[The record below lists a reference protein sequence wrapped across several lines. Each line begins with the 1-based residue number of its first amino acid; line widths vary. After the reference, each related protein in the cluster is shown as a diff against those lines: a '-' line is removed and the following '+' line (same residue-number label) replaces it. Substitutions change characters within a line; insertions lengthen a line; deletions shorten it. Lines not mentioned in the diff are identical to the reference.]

1 MNIQQTRIFIFQGF
15 FPILGFFTV
24 HRCYS
29 LWYIGARQH
38 KLYCK
43 WLMLAV
49 QGKVDEHL
57 GQEQT
62 GYRRGRQAS
71 EMVYS
76 ALRVTEISRE
86 WRQGFV
92 MVKVDLEKA
101 FDTIFQSSIARGLLD
116 MNIVPLAAWGVA
128 REMMEACITPT
139 MYGVQVPSPIEMLR
153 GTRQG
158 SPESGVLFLI
168 GVWQGMKNLVQRWK
182 DEQLGFRVG
191 KEFLSHLIFVD
202 DLIVIA
208 RDPFQARDMMNQLRV
223 ALGSVGLRINGEKT
237 EYIASM
243 KVPEG
248 LIEGVDSTK
257 NGIKILG
264 RRIRPDNNT
273 NQEVSHRICL
283 ANQKF
288 NAIRRVLI
296 TKNSSFQ
303 HRYEILRSC
312 VFQTVLWT
320 SESWMITKK
329 LRSQL
334 RGAENKWMRQMLDM
348 PKRAPEE
355 TMTERC
361 KSYNRALKKE
371 KEQLRGYKPLDEIWI
386 LRWLS
391 WMGHLVRL
399 GRERW
404 ARKLLLEKSV
414 FWWRQEQRK
423 PEGWRHRGKEGSVA
437 KLENWIVRWHPQHEH
452 WMEGARYRDRWKTQ
466 SETVLKRY
474 TEGRGSKIGDDEDDQ
489 VTAPPDKKLPGKK
502 RSFGPMA
509 EEILRSNKRQRPNL
523 KEPEWPLL
531 LDLPLADL
539 PMYGAGGFA
548 GKISSAAQQQSA
560 CHGVED
566 QAHELQS
573 SGRRLGATKGRGEE
587 KVEQVV
593 CKPGGEEKRSQS
605 RGPKHKGPSRMERVG
620 AEARCEEGK
629 RQKRRSRSPCGRS
642 RSERGQERLYY
653 CSGSS
658 SGLEQLRSQ
667 YHCRAKG
674 RRCCT
679 VPPKDC
685 LPRLDPS
692 FKSKEA
698 QETDIFQPE
707 TIEELLHH
715 DKQFQFATSA
725 EKEERPGKRKKA
737 EAPPQSKEEEK
748 SYIEEQRREAQPRG
762 ASNAAREKQSSI
774 STTGKRLRSAI
785 ASRPSST
792 SSSSSTTSSSTSMD
806 SNIAKHAEAE
816 PSAATSSI
824 GLIDSR
830 RARSHYSRHW
840 SSGGSPGTIGAS
852 AACQPKTVA
861 TTSLSAPTET
871 VRTANSTNSER
882 GSLAEPSSAS
892 CRPRQRE
899 KMGKYAR

>member
-1 MNIQQTRIFIFQGF
+1 MKHSRRLCGLVQNSH
-15 FPILGFFTV
+15 FPPRKYEYL
-24 HRCYS
+24 
-29 LWYIGARQH
+29 
-38 KLYCK
+38 
-43 WLMLAV
+43 
-49 QGKVDEHL
+49 E
-57 GQEQT
+57 
-62 GYRRGRQAS
+62 GRQNS
-71 EMVYS
+71 P
-76 ALRVTEISRE
+76 
-86 WRQGFV
+86 
-92 MVKVDLEKA
+92 
-101 FDTIFQSSIARGLLD
+101 ARA
-116 MNIVPLAAWGVA
+116 PRAKLA
-128 REMMEACITPT
+128 TPT

-208 RDPFQARDMMNQLRV
+208 RDPFQARDMMNQLRA

-264 RRIRPDNNT
+264 RRVRPDNNT

-391 WMGHLVRL
+391 WMGHVVRL

-474 TEGRGSKIGDDEDDQ
+474 TEGRGSKIGADEDDHD
-489 VTAPPDKKLPGKK
+489 TAPPDKKLPGKK

-523 KEPEWPLL
+523 KEPEWPSL

-605 RGPKHKGPSRMERVG
+605 RGPKNKGPSRMERDG
-620 AEARCEEGK
+620 AKARCEEGK

-642 RSERGQERLYY
+642 RSESGQERLYY

-658 SGLEQLRSQ
+658 GGLEQLRGKHQ
-667 YHCRAKG
+667 CRAKG
-674 RRCCT
+674 RRCRT

-715 DKQFQFATSA
+715 DEQFQFATSA
-725 EKEERPGKRKKA
+725 EKEERPGKRKKE
-737 EAPPQSKEEEK
+737 EAPPQSQEEEK
-748 SYIEEQRREAQPRG
+748 NHTEEQRCNELPRG
-762 ASNAAREKQSSI
+762 ATGSACKKQSGFSAI
-774 STTGKRLRSAI
+774 GKRLRSAI
-785 ASRPSST
+785 TCRPSSSSSSNST
-792 SSSSSTTSSSTSMD
+792 SSSSSSMD
-806 SNIAKHAEAE
+806 SNSAKHAEAE
-816 PSAATSSI
+816 SSTSTSAI
-824 GLIDSR
+824 GLIVSR
-830 RARSHYSRHW
+830 RDSPHHQGHRSTSRSYGSVNVSAVCQTKW
-840 SSGGSPGTIGAS
+840 ADTPSSSTATELES
-852 AACQPKTVA
+852 QPT
-861 TTSLSAPTET
+861 
-871 VRTANSTNSER
+871 STNSER
-882 GSLAEPSSAS
+882 GQLSRTKQCILSATAAGKTKALLPPSRNWAKFWTKFSRFIHCTERPTKVSPQIPPNLSLHVLS
-892 CRPRQRE
+892 RLL
-899 KMGKYAR
+899 